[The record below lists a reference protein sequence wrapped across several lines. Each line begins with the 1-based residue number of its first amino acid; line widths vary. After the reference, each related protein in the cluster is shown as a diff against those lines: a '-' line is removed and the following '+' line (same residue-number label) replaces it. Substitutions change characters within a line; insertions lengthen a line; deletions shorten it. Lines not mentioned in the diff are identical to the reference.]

1 MAGFLNLL
9 MAQGPPHL
17 LKAISYP
24 SPYGPAACDNSSKSS
39 NFTSRYG
46 F

>member
-17 LKAISYP
+17 LKVNSY
-24 SPYGPAACDNSSKSS
+24 SYGPAACDNSSKIS

-46 F
+46 L